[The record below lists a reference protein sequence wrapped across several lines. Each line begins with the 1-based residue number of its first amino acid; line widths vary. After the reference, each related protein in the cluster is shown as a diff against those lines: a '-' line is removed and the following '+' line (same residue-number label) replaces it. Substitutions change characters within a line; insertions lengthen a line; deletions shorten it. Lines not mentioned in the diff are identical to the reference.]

1 MKKVLLFLLT
11 VLSINA
17 FAQAFE
23 SFNFTGSANAN
34 GWTTHSVTVG
44 QEGQLVA
51 LTTPSQ
57 SGASLSYSG
66 LAAST
71 GNRIALVAGSA
82 TATEDINKPFTT
94 AGPSGYFSFLLNVT
108 NTTGLTTGGAY
119 FIGFG
124 GTAGTNVT
132 IYFPRI
138 FIKLG
143 TTPNTFQLGVMNTS
157 GGAGAVAQYITT
169 EYTIGTTYLVVA
181 KASSPAVGGVING
194 ALWVNP
200 VPGAAEPAP
209 GVTHA
214 GGTSAWPTNGIQS
227 IFLRQAAGTGNYE
240 IDEIRAGETWASV
253 TPSSAGSC
261 VSYNTITASACNTY
275 ALNNQ
280 TYTTSGTYVQTLANA
295 NAAGC
300 DSIINL
306 NLTINNATSSTQN
319 VTYCGPYTL
328 NGQTYNTSGTYTQT
342 LQNINGCDSTLTLN
356 LNLVGSITYYQDLDN
371 DGYGNAAVTQ
381 VGCNPIAGYV
391 TNSTDCNDNN
401 NQINPGANDIA
412 GNGIDEDCNGFDAPL
427 QIGIYQFAATVD
439 CATQDVAATNA
450 PANVTFSNFEAQG
463 TACAAGGGVFNR
475 SGWNT
480 TAVLDLNQYNQFTVS
495 GANCTNLNLAK
506 LALNHRTSS
515 TGGTPTIYLRSSLDN
530 FATDVDTIASSWNGN
545 VALADTVVLPAAFAN
560 VSSVTFRFYVINQ
573 ATSTSTLRM
582 DNVSVWGNQIT
593 ITPQL
598 FFADQD
604 GDGFGNLSM
613 DTLLC
618 NAPAGYVANS
628 TDCNDAD
635 ALVNPNTVWYQDL
648 DNDQI
653 GNSAVTQTACLQP
666 AGYVLTG
673 GDCNDNNAS
682 ITAPIMYYS
691 DIDQDG
697 YGDEATGT
705 LFCQAPVNMIL
716 IGGDCDDNN
725 NAINPG
731 ATEVCDGVD
740 NNCNGQE
747 DEGLTFLNYYFDGDD
762 DGYGI
767 GNPTVSC
774 TPINGYATQTGDCDD
789 SNNSVYPGAT
799 DTEGNNIDENCDGVD
814 GVLSIEVLSF
824 ESSVSPNPTTALIQI
839 ELNKTISLNIQVLD
853 VNGKVLITSN
863 VEQKELTLDLTQL
876 ESGVYFI
883 QLQNAQNKM
892 THRVIK
898 Q

>member
-1 MKKVLLFLLT
+1 MKKGLLFLLT

-132 IYFPRI
+132 IYFPRL

-157 GGAGAVAQYITT
+157 GGTGAVAQYITT
-169 EYTIGTTYLVVA
+169 EYTIGTTYL
-181 KASSPAVGGVING
+181 
-194 ALWVNP
+194 
-200 VPGAAEPAP
+200 

-214 GGTSAWPTNGIQS
+214 GGTSAWPLNGIQS

-319 VTYCGPYTL
+319 VTFCGPYTL
-328 NGQTYNTSGTYTQT
+328 NGQTYTTSGTYTQT
-342 LQNINGCDSTLTLN
+342 LQNVHGCDSTLTLN

-401 NQINPGANDIA
+401 NQIHPGAVDIA

-673 GDCNDNNAS
+673 GDCNDNDAS

-705 LFCQAPVNMIL
+705 LFCQAPVNLIA

-863 VEQKELTLDLTQL
+863 VEQKELTLDLSQL

-883 QLQNAQNKM
+883 QLQNAQNKII
-892 THRVIK
+892 HRVIK